1 MRYSLG
7 IDLRKYT
14 GYHYRALENLMGL
27 DGYFSTWNKNSD
39 GQIIETTIEASPFKN
54 TGIRG
59 PKFDFYNIGHVG
71 WQGVNGLAEYSGDKI
86 TAVLQVGLSNQ
97 SFQREDLFDQPT
109 NPLSEV
115 QNQGGGYI
123 KGGANYN
130 LNENSNFFFN
140 TGYIS
145 RQPNFDAVFQDM
157 QII

>member
-27 DGYFSTWNKNSD
+27 DGYFSTGNKNSA

-59 PKFDFYNIGHVG
+59 PKIDFYNIGHVG

-123 KGGANYN
+123 KGVQIITLTKTQIFSLTQDIFQDSQILMLY
-130 LNENSNFFFN
+130 
-140 TGYIS
+140 
-145 RQPNFDAVFQDM
+145 FQDM